1 MLKEADILLNT
12 MTPDNEV
19 VMNYIRDTLGG
30 VIPDEYR
37 EPQGR
42 ITIKE

>member
-1 MLKEADILLNT
+1 MLKEADVLRN
-12 MTPDNEV
+12 MATPDNEV
-19 VMNYIRDTLGG
+19 VMQYIRENLGG

-42 ITIKE
+42 IVIKE